1 VQSVP
6 EIHSLKIDPED
17 LEGLLLDI
25 ERAFE
30 VRFVQKDVEDLH
42 TVGDLYDLLQVK
54 MGTTARRRERCLS
67 AVCFYRLKR
76 AVADISGAKI
86 GPQTAITDVFE
97 AKALKPAMTD
107 LAEKTGLRLPAVR
120 LSSDQVLLFLLGV
133 SSCAAAFY
141 FGLTTMAGITALL
154 IALGFV
160 CVLRFAKFPRSMAEH
175 SFGDL
180 ARATVFLNYGR
191 LARETGVRHSADLW
205 DALDSMLRS
214 CAAFEGTIERDFRL
228 T

>member
-1 VQSVP
+1 MP
-6 EIHSLKIDPED
+6 ETHSLKIDPED
-17 LEGLLLDI
+17 IGDLLLDI

-30 VRFVQKDVEDLH
+30 VRFVQKDVDDLH

-54 MGTTARRRERCLS
+54 MGTTAKRRERCLS

-76 AVADISGAKI
+76 AGADINGAKI

-97 AKALKPAMTD
+97 AKALKPAMTA
-107 LAEKTGLRLPAVR
+107 LAEKTGLRLPTVR
-120 LSSDQVLLFLLGV
+120 LSFDQVLLFILGA
-133 SSCAAAFY
+133 SSCAAALN
-141 FGLTTMAGITALL
+141 FGLTTTAGITSLL
-154 IALGFV
+154 IALGFF

-180 ARATVFLNYGR
+180 AQETVLLNYGR

-205 DALDSMLRS
+205 NALDSMLRS
-214 CAAFEGTIERDFRL
+214 CAAFEGRIERDFRL